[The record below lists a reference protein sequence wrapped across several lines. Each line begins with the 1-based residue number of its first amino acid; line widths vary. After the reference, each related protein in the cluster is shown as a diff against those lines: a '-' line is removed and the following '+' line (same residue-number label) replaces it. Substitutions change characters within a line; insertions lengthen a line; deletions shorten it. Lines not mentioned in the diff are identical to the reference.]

1 MNFSKKIKLTLL
13 ATICFAISSL
23 AQNYPTP
30 PTSVPQPVPANP
42 YPPGLPS
49 PVQPVPP
56 PGLKTD
62 TMSTQKPVRPIIRD
76 TIRGTPQNV
85 FPSDTTT
92 PVPKL
97 NKK

>member
-1 MNFSKKIKLTLL
+1 MKLLKRINYLL
-13 ATICFAISSL
+13 ALICFTFSVNTQ

-30 PTSVPQPVPANP
+30 KPVPTNP

-62 TMSTQKPVRPIIRD
+62 TMSIPPPSKPLPLD
-76 TIRGTPQNV
+76 TIGRSPGRMVSP
-85 FPSDTTT
+85 DTIST
-92 PVPKL
+92 PVPRPK
-97 NKK
+97 